1 MEIETLSIV
10 DKTSHV
16 LSSENWEDNFD
27 SLLHLVKEFIVALW
41 EVQKLYGDSLFLAQ
55 VQFQPSAR
63 DWGPVA
69 GVGVR
74 VDKLVSH
81 VVRVRAILCMVL

>member
-1 MEIETLSIV
+1 MK
-10 DKTSHV
+10 D
-16 LSSENWEDNFD
+16 
-27 SLLHLVKEFIVALW
+27 FIVVIW
-41 EVQKLYGDSLFLAQ
+41 EVQKPYGDNSFLAQ
-55 VQFQPSAR
+55 VQFQPLAR

-81 VVRVRAILCMVL
+81 MVRVRAMLCIVLKILLCGFTHSCGYSIMWSMALEFNILK